1 MPRRSGDIVR
11 SRRGSVAVAVLIVL
25 LLMGLFVVGIVKV
38 GARDQELGARRLET
52 VRAFYAAEGGI
63 NMALR
68 EVTLGLDEDNDGS
81 IGTISDDGND
91 ANDPM
96 FGPASVQVELDFS
109 LSTLT
114 LRSRGRAGSA
124 RRKIESTHAH

>member
-1 MPRRSGDIVR
+1 MPRRSGEIVR
-11 SRRGSVAVAVLIVL
+11 TRRGSVAVAVLIVL

-38 GARDQELGARRLET
+38 GARDQDLGARRLET

-114 LRSRGRAGSA
+114 LRSRGRAGAA